1 MEHIEAI
8 FTLAQGNQLLIFSIA
23 ILATFLES
31 FIPAL
36 PLVGIVVMNAALL
49 GFWGGII
56 ASVIGSFTGTV
67 ILFLLARK
75 FSSLKYFDRLR
86 NEKTD
91 KITNWLKNQN
101 YVVIYIAYACVFVPD
116 CLVSISSGF
125 CGKTLKSFAPGMIL
139 GKITM
144 FSVACYVGNDLFGLI
159 NHPEKIV
166 IVLLMIGASF
176 IIGKKMSNTMTGN
189 NTVNA

>member
-1 MEHIEAI
+1 
-8 FTLAQGNQLLIFSIA
+8 
-23 ILATFLES
+23 
-31 FIPAL
+31 
-36 PLVGIVVMNAALL
+36 MNAALL

-75 FSSLKYFDRLR
+75 FSNLKYFDRLR

-91 KITNWLKNQN
+91 KVTDWLKNQN
-101 YVVIYIAYACVFVPD
+101 YIVIYLSYACVFVPD

-125 CGKTLKSFAPGMIL
+125 CGKTLKSFAPGMAL

-144 FSVACYVGNDLFGLI
+144 FSVACYIGNDLFGLI
-159 NHPEKIV
+159 NHPERIIV
-166 IVLLMIGASF
+166 VLLMVVLSF
-176 IIGKKMSNTMTGN
+176 VVGKKMSNMMSEN
-189 NTVNA
+189 NVVNA